1 MKENITS
8 LCRIKVNKMLS
19 TLNSENKNIFIPR
32 YTLTNKAESNY
43 LSLLN
48 NKQKQ
53 KPKIKSKRIN
63 SNKQKLSANIEQKKS
78 ADKHFDFIINHG
90 ILVYQRNMKG
100 EEIINYGINK
110 NKFSNK
116 IRCSPSNR

>member
-78 ADKHFDFIINHG
+78 AD
-90 ILVYQRNMKG
+90 
-100 EEIINYGINK
+100 
-110 NKFSNK
+110 
-116 IRCSPSNR
+116 